1 MDRVKAKQITNCL
14 DTVSAQEV
22 SGVKRFSAPQV
33 FLGPRQSMV
42 VSDGFIYWVASPEN
56 LDENGNSRLS
66 MESGSLVLEFFDGQW
81 KRF

>member
-1 MDRVKAKQITNCL
+1 MDRIKAKQVTNCL

-33 FLGPRQSMV
+33 FVGERQSVV
-42 VSDGFIYWVASPEN
+42 VSDGFIYWVSSPEN

-66 MESGSLVLEFFDGQW
+66 MESGSMVLEFFDGQW
-81 KRF
+81 TRF